1 MNLMEKMIGLRKAAG
16 LSQEAIADKLNV
28 TRQTV
33 SRWEQG
39 IAVPSADNLKAL
51 AAFYGVSVDYLLSF
65 DAEQPMAEC
74 GDEKTPVSKK
84 PARRKSVLLAVL
96 AVILALIAAAV
107 VIHQTRAGKQDEII
121 RMDEMAKDQVD
132 PEEFDTGSLNW

>member
-1 MNLMEKMIGLRKAAG
+1 MNMMEKMIGLRKAAG
-16 LSQEAIADKLNV
+16 LSQESIAEKLNV

-39 IAVPSADNLKAL
+39 SAVPSADNLKAL

-65 DAEQPMAEC
+65 DAEQPRTEC
-74 GDEKTPVSKK
+74 GDEKTSASKK
-84 PARRKSVLLAVL
+84 PTRRKSALLVVL
-96 AVILALIAAAV
+96 AAILVLIAAAV

-121 RMDEMAKDQVD
+121 RMDEMAKDQVN